1 MFPSKTVSVSP
12 SPPST
17 KTLTV
22 VTDPC
27 DGIYL
32 GGISFSDT
40 RFSLII
46 TNSRPDPII
55 ISHMFFHWPPEH
67 ERLNRVMLGSKVI
80 WDFGDWD
87 PPTEMPPWRGSPTDR
102 EIKAFDSKKLEFQF
116 EEEAE
121 EVFVND
127 YFLEITFEVMP
138 TGQLCTM
145 PFP

>member
-1 MFPSKTVSVSP
+1 VI
-12 SPPST
+12 
-17 KTLTV
+17 
-22 VTDPC
+22 TDPC

-32 GGISFSDT
+32 GGLSLSET

-55 ISHMFFHWPPEH
+55 ITQMFVHWPPEH
-67 ERLNRVMLGSKVI
+67 ERLIRVKLGSATI
-80 WDFGDWD
+80 WDFGDGY
-87 PPTEMPPWRGSPTDR
+87 PPTEMPPWGGSSIDR
-102 EIKAFDSKKLEFQF
+102 QIKAFDSKKLEFQF
-116 EEEAE
+116 DEEAE